1 MTMTSNKNFVVGTG
15 TNGTTPNFSYQLAI
29 AQKEVSGTS
38 YSATDVQSKSFVYH
52 QLSVGTNNRWEYGAG
67 TTNATGAINISSA
80 TKPSGTDT
88 PGDVGATISV
98 DGNGVVTMSGTGM
111 ATYQGFLSDDK
122 KTIVGTTTDS
132 GTNYQLMI
140 IQITGKTY
148 TAGPLPAGTSAVHML
163 ACGSTPAPFW
173 LHFTSTVASG
183 GVITLSDW
191 VSSYS
196 GMTNPGTTNTGHI
209 SSSGTLTIDEISS
222 FHGQVSDDGKFT
234 VATQTLDTGVYSLQ
248 VTTQ

>member
-38 YSATDVQSKSFVYH
+38 YTNADVQSKSFVYH

-163 ACGSTPAPFW
+163 AVGAPIAPFW
-173 LHFTSTVASG
+173 VHLTATVASG

-191 VSSYS
+191 VASNS
-196 GMTNPGTTNTGHI
+196 GVTAPGTTNHGSI
-209 SSSGTLTIDEISS
+209 DASGKLTIAEIPTY
-222 FHGQVSDDGKFT
+222 HGQVSDDSKFI
-234 VATQTLDTGVYSLQ
+234 VATQTLDTGVYALS
-248 VTTQ
+248 VMTK